1 MTDNYQV
8 RNNRPLA
15 KVLLA
20 LVCAHPAMIVGPCDA
35 MAFIDMHDDHSRLWV
50 AAETA
55 IICADYN
62 TRLIDLA
69 TKTLEKALHREG
81 MLD

>member
-1 MTDNYQV
+1 MS
-8 RNNRPLA
+8 
-15 KVLLA
+15 
-20 LVCAHPAMIVGPCDA
+20 
-35 MAFIDMHDDHSRLWV
+35 FIDMHDDHSRLWV

-69 TKTLEKALHREG
+69 TKTLEKHCTGKACLTSIDCTG
-81 MLD
+81 